1 MVQSVQTITERKSL
15 HQMAESLCKTA
26 KAGLGRYYTDAD
38 NVLPYSATIGP
49 DGEWKLS
56 GVSLRYAAISQI
68 GLGRWIEYHPEDRT
82 CLPDL
87 WPRIVDNHHEIT
99 QIGDLALALWAG
111 IESKASDSRLFADA
125 MSAAWQDHADMCNAV
140 ELAWVLQACTLALH
154 RDKDLQFYIEPLME
168 EAKDRLLNLF
178 RPQQSL
184 FQRHNRPGF
193 RQAISRRIAC
203 FADQVYPVLA
213 LCTYGQFFEDN
224 QCIEIAQKT
233 VERICRLQG
242 PLGQWWWHYD
252 TEEGKIC
259 EEYPV
264 FSVHQDAMAPMAIMA
279 SDRLT
284 GQNHSREIE
293 RGLRWLWGQNELN
306 ECLVIYDAGIIW
318 RDIEK
323 REIAK
328 ISRSVRALLCVANLK
343 LLHTLAGRS
352 FLGFCINHEC
362 RPYHLGWIL
371 YAWADYESRLNPSH
385 SEQNE

>member
-1 MVQSVQTITERKSL
+1 MVDFTDTVTERKSL
-15 HQMAESLCKTA
+15 HQMVESLTEIA
-26 KAGLGRYYTDAD
+26 KAGLGQYYTNA
-38 NVLPYSATIGP
+38 NNGLPYSTTIDP
-49 DGEWKLS
+49 DGEWKIS

-68 GLGRWIEYHPEDRT
+68 GLGRWIEYHPEDRVH
-82 CLPDL
+82 LPDL
-87 WPRIVDNHHEIT
+87 WLRIVDNHHRIT
-99 QIGDLALALWAG
+99 HIGDLALALWAG
-111 IESKASDSRLFADA
+111 IESKASNSRLFADA
-125 MSAAWQDHADMCNAV
+125 VSDAWQNQGYTCNAV
-140 ELAWVLQACTLALH
+140 ELAWILQACTLAM
-154 RDKDLQFYIEPLME
+154 RQDDLQPYVQTLME
-168 EAKDRLLNLF
+168 EVKNRLLTLF
-178 RPQQSL
+178 QSQQSL
-184 FQRHNRPGF
+184 FRRHNRGGF
-193 RQAISRRIAC
+193 KEAVSRRIAC
-203 FADQVYPVLA
+203 FADQVYPILA

-224 QCIEIAQKT
+224 QCIEVAQKT

-306 ECLVIYDAGIIW
+306 ECLVLYDAGIIW

-323 REIAK
+323 RELAK

-371 YAWADYESRLNPSH
+371 YAWADYDSRPNLPYP
-385 SEQNE
+385 EQCE

>member
-1 MVQSVQTITERKSL
+1 MIDSTDTVTERKSL
-15 HQMAESLCKTA
+15 HQMAESLTEIA
-26 KAGLGRYYTDAD
+26 KAGLGQYYTNAD
-38 NVLPYSATIGP
+38 NGLPYSATIGP
-49 DGEWKLS
+49 DSEWKLS

-82 CLPDL
+82 HLPDL

-168 EAKDRLLNLF
+168 EAKDQLLNLF

-203 FADQVYPVLA
+203 FADQVYPILA
-213 LCTYGQFFEDN
+213 LVNYGQAFDDR
-224 QCIEIAQKT
+224 QCIAFAEKAVAQ
-233 VERICRLQG
+233 ICELQG

-252 TEEGKIC
+252 TLKGEVC

-284 GQNHSREIE
+284 NQNHFSEIE
-293 RGLRWLWGQNELN
+293 LGLRWLFGRNELDEN
-306 ECLVIYDAGIIW
+306 LVLNDAGIIW

-323 REIAK
+323 RDCGK
-328 ISRSVRALLCVANLK
+328 VSRAARALLCVADLK
-343 LLHTLAGRS
+343 LLHRLAGKC
-352 FLGFCINHEC
+352 FVGFRINREC

-371 YAWADYESRLNPSH
+371 YAWADYDTRSNAPYP
-385 SEQNE
+385 EQCE

>member
-1 MVQSVQTITERKSL
+1 MVDSTDTVTERKSL
-15 HQMAESLCKTA
+15 HQMVESLTEIA
-26 KAGLGRYYTDAD
+26 KAGLGRHYTDAD

-56 GVSLRYAAISQI
+56 GVSVRYAAISQI
-68 GLGRWIEYHPEDRT
+68 GIARWLDYHSADRAY
-82 CLPDL
+82 LPNL
-87 WPRIVDNHHEIT
+87 WQTIADNRDRIRRT
-99 QIGDLALALWAG
+99 GDLALAVWAG
-111 IESKASDSRLFADA
+111 VASKASNCKLFADA
-125 MSAAWQDHADMCNAV
+125 LSASWQSQANTCNAV
-140 ELAWVLQACTLALH
+140 ELAWVLQACTLAVRGDNHFQLY
-154 RDKDLQFYIEPLME
+154 LQPLME

-184 FQRHNRPGF
+184 FRRHNRAGF
-193 RQAISRRIAC
+193 KEAVSRRIAC

-233 VERICRLQG
+233 VERICQLQG
-242 PLGQWWWHYD
+242 PLGQWLWHYD
-252 TEEGKIC
+252 TLKGEVC

-293 RGLRWLWGQNELN
+293 RGLRWLLGQNELN
-306 ECLVIYDAGIIW
+306 ECLVLYDAGIIW

-323 REIAK
+323 RELAK

-343 LLHTLAGRS
+343 LLHTLAGRT

-371 YAWADYESRLNPSH
+371 YAWADYDSRPNLLRP
-385 SEQNE
+385 EECE

>member
-1 MVQSVQTITERKSL
+1 MIEKIKPACKNTDRDSL
-15 HQMAESLCKTA
+15 LMSLCATA
-26 KAGLGRYYTDAD
+26 KKGLAIFYSNDMSG
-38 NVLPYSATIGP
+38 LPYTI
-49 DGEWKLS
+49 KLS
-56 GVSLRYAAISQI
+56 NDRACRLEGLSTRYAAISQI
-68 GLGRWIEYHPEDRT
+68 GIATWLKFHSEDAT

-111 IESKASDSRLFADA
+111 IESKASNSRLFADA
-125 MSAAWQDHADMCNAV
+125 MSAAWQDQGYTCNAV

-154 RDKDLQFYIEPLME
+154 RDKDLQSYIEPLME
-168 EAKDRLLNLF
+168 EARDRLLSLF

-193 RQAISRRIAC
+193 GQAISRRIAC
-203 FADQVYPVLA
+203 FADQVYPILA
-213 LCTYGQFFEDN
+213 LCTYGQLFEDN
-224 QCIEIAQKT
+224 QCIEIAQKA
-233 VERICRLQG
+233 VERICLLQG

-264 FSVHQDAMAPMAIMA
+264 FSVHQDAMGPMAILA
-279 SDRLT
+279 SDKLT

-306 ECLVIYDAGIIW
+306 ECLVLYDAGIIW

-323 REIAK
+323 RELAK

-343 LLHTLAGRS
+343 SLHTLAGRS
-352 FLGFCINHEC
+352 FLGFRVNREC

-371 YAWADYESRLNPSH
+371 YAWADYDSRPNLPYP
-385 SEQNE
+385 EQCE

>member
-1 MVQSVQTITERKSL
+1 MVDPTGSVTERKSL
-15 HQMAESLCKTA
+15 RQMVEPLCSIA
-26 KAGLGRYYTDAD
+26 KASLGRYYMDAD
-38 NVLPYSATIGP
+38 NVLPFSATIGP

-56 GVSLRYAAISQI
+56 GVSLRYVAISQI
-68 GLGRWIEYHPEDRT
+68 GIARWIDCHLADETY
-82 CLPDL
+82 LPNL
-87 WPRIVDNHHEIT
+87 WPRIVDNRDRIKN
-99 QIGDLALALWAG
+99 IGDLALALWAG
-111 IESKASDSRLFADA
+111 LTSKADNCKMFADA
-125 MSAAWQDHADMCNAV
+125 LSTGWQSQANTCNAV
-140 ELAWVLQACTLALH
+140 ELAWVLQACTLAV
-154 RDKDLQFYIEPLME
+154 RGDNDFQVYLQPLME
-168 EAKDRLLNLF
+168 EAKDRLLSLF
-178 RPQQSL
+178 KPQHSL
-184 FQRHNRPGF
+184 FQRHNRASFG
-193 RQAISRRIAC
+193 QAISRRIAC
-203 FADQVYPVLA
+203 FADQVYPILA
-213 LCTYGQFFEDN
+213 LCTYGRFFEDN

-233 VERICRLQG
+233 VERICQLQG

-252 TEEGKIC
+252 TAKGQVC

-306 ECLVIYDAGIIW
+306 ECLVLYDAGLIW

-323 REIAK
+323 REPAK

-352 FLGFCINHEC
+352 FLGFRVNREC

-371 YAWADYESRLNPSH
+371 YAWADCDSRPNLFRP
-385 SEQNE
+385 EERE

>member
-1 MVQSVQTITERKSL
+1 MVESTHIATQRKSL
-15 HQMAESLCKTA
+15 HQMVESLTEIA
-26 KAGLGRYYTDAD
+26 KAGLGQYYTNA
-38 NVLPYSATIGP
+38 NNRLPYSATIGP

-68 GLGRWIEYHPEDRT
+68 GIARWLDYHSADRAY
-82 CLPDL
+82 LPNL
-87 WPRIVDNHHEIT
+87 WQTIADNRDRIRDT
-99 QIGDLALALWAG
+99 GDLALALWAG
-111 IESKASDSRLFADA
+111 LTSKAENCTLFADA
-125 MSAAWQDHADMCNAV
+125 LSASWQSQANTCNAV

-154 RDKDLQFYIEPLME
+154 RDKDLQSYIEPLME
-168 EAKDRLLNLF
+168 EAKDRLLKLF

-193 RQAISRRIAC
+193 GQAISRRIAC
-203 FADQVYPVLA
+203 FADQVYPILA

-242 PLGQWWWHYD
+242 ALGQWWWHYD

-264 FSVHQDAMAPMAIMA
+264 FSVHQDAMGPMAILA
-279 SDRLT
+279 SDKLT

-306 ECLVIYDAGIIW
+306 ECLVLYDAGIIW

-323 REIAK
+323 RELTK
-328 ISRSVRALLCVANLK
+328 ISRSARALLCVANLR
-343 LLHTLAGRS
+343 LLHTLAARS
-352 FLGFCINHEC
+352 FLGFRVNHEC

-371 YAWADYESRLNPSH
+371 YAWADYDSRPNLPYP
-385 SEQNE
+385 EQCE

>member
-1 MVQSVQTITERKSL
+1 MVDSTDTVTERKSL
-15 HQMAESLCKTA
+15 HQMVESLTEIA
-26 KAGLGRYYTDAD
+26 KAGLGQYYTNAD
-38 NVLPYSATIGP
+38 KRLPYSATIGP

-82 CLPDL
+82 HLPDL
-87 WPRIVDNHHEIT
+87 WPRIVDNRNGSS
-99 QIGDLALALWAG
+99 QIGDLVLALWAG

-125 MSAAWQDHADMCNAV
+125 MSAAWQDHADTCNAV
-140 ELAWVLQACTLALH
+140 ELAWILQACTLATCQEG
-154 RDKDLQFYIEPLME
+154 LQSYVQPLTAE
-168 EAKDRLLNLF
+168 VKNRLLNLF
-178 RPQQSL
+178 QPQQSL
-184 FQRHNRPGF
+184 FQRHNRAGF
-193 RQAISRRIAC
+193 GQAISRRIAC

-213 LCTYGQFFEDN
+213 LCAYGQFFEDN

-233 VERICRLQG
+233 IERICQLQG

-252 TEEGKIC
+252 TLKGEVC

-293 RGLRWLWGQNELN
+293 CGLRWLLGQNELN
-306 ECLVIYDAGIIW
+306 ECLVLHDAGLIW

-323 REIAK
+323 RELAK
-328 ISRSVRALLCVANLK
+328 ISRFVRALLCVANLK

-371 YAWADYESRLNPSH
+371 YAWADYDSRPNLLRP
-385 SEQNE
+385 EECD